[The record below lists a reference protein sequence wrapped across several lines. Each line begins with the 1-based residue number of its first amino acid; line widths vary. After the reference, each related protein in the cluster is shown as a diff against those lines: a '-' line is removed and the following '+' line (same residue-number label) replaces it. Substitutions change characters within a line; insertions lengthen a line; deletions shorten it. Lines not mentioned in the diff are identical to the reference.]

1 MSAYGLE
8 MPRRGIAR
16 CARAIHLERLAD
28 GVGSMKFSLFS
39 RLAGMKV
46 GHKIYALAG
55 LLMAITV
62 ITVGAILYQLNNVK
76 EELHEVSAEHMP
88 LTELITKL
96 TVHQLEQAIQFE
108 RGLRYA
114 ENMTRGEASAAKGY
128 EKSKKK
134 FGTLSAKIAK
144 EVKQAEQLAAHVIEV
159 SPDPAVKA
167 EYEKILKGLIHYEK
181 AHKSY
186 EEHVADLNK
195 KVEAGALDIHG
206 IEKAAHKIEKEE
218 DALDKEI
225 EGLLVEIE
233 QFTAASLK
241 TVEAHEHAAMIKGLV
256 LALIAI
262 LIGTPIS
269 FLIVR
274 SITKPLVRVVD
285 ALGSLADGD
294 TSQVI
299 DIQGRDE
306 IGQTVQAYEALREVT
321 IKAQEM
327 AERQKQEEAAKARR
341 AQAVDKL
348 TQDFDG
354 SVGEI
359 LSAVKSAASSLEDS
373 AKVMSNAVEET
384 DQRSTVV
391 ASATA
396 EASANVSTV
405 AAATEQMNGAIREIS
420 EQVQQS
426 ATIAREA
433 VAQATTTNDTVV
445 ALEKSAGQIGE
456 VVQLISEIAEQT
468 NLLALNA
475 TIEAARAGEAG
486 KGFAVV
492 ASEVKEL
499 ATQTAKATDNI
510 SQQIETIQSG
520 TSSAVNAIDTISGT
534 IGKIDEIASAIA
546 AAIEEQATT
555 TGEISHNVQ
564 QAAQGTQETTEAMT
578 QVKAATDDTRQVTGQ
593 VLSAA
598 GDLTSHSESLSNS
611 VNAFLEQVKAA

>member
-1 MSAYGLE
+1 
-8 MPRRGIAR
+8 
-16 CARAIHLERLAD
+16 
-28 GVGSMKFSLFS
+28 MKLSLFS
-39 RLAGMKV
+39 KLTGMKV

-55 LLMAITV
+55 LLMAITI

-114 ENMTRGEASAAKGY
+114 ENMTRGEASAAKGI

-134 FGTLSAKIAK
+134 FGTLGAKIAK
-144 EVKQAEQLAAHVIEV
+144 EVKQAEKLAEHVIEV

-167 EYEKILKGLIHYEK
+167 EYEKILKGLIHYET

-195 KVEAGALDIHG
+195 KIEARALDIHG

-225 EGLLVEIE
+225 EGLLTEIE

-262 LIGTPIS
+262 LVGTPIS

-299 DIQGRDE
+299 DIKGKDE

-341 AQAVDKL
+341 AEAVDQMTKE
-348 TQDFDG
+348 FDS
-354 SVGEI
+354 SVSSI
-359 LSAVKSAASSLEDS
+359 LSAVKSATATLQQSSDIM
-373 AKVMSNAVEET
+373 ANAVDET
-384 DQRSTVV
+384 DQKSTVV
-391 ASATA
+391 ASATQ
-396 EASANVSTV
+396 EASSNVSTV
-405 AAATEQMNGAIREIS
+405 ASATEEMNAAIREIS

-426 ATIAREA
+426 ANIAREA
-433 VAQATTTNDTVV
+433 VEQATITNDSVV

-456 VVQLISEIAEQT
+456 VIQLISEIAEQT

-510 SQQIETIQSG
+510 SQQVETIQSG
-520 TSSAVNAIDTISGT
+520 TSNAVNAIGSISGI
-534 IGKIDEIASAIA
+534 IGKIDEISSAIA

-555 TGEISHNVQ
+555 TGEIAHNVQ

-578 QVKAATDDTRQVTGQ
+578 EVQKATNETRQVAGNVKSSAEELASQ
-593 VLSAA
+593 SEALS
-598 GDLTSHSESLSNS
+598 DS
-611 VNAFLEQVKAA
+611 VNTFLEQVKAA